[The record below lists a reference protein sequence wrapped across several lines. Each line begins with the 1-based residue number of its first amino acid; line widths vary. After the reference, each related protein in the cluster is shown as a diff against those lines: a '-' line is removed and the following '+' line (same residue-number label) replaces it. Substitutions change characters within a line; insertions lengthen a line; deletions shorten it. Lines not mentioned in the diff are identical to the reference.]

1 MTPDDVLI
9 AIGREVCAELA
20 MYDRLRELDAL
31 SESGKRWHEAMQDF
45 VTRATTPD
53 EDEEIVYGNHPLG
66 FDVVPKEG
74 VQWEDIQP

>member
-20 MYDRLRELDAL
+20 MYDRLHGLNAL
-31 SESGKRWHEAMQDF
+31 SEAGEQWRDALHLLVVEA
-45 VTRATTPD
+45 TGA
-53 EDEEIVYGNHPLG
+53 
-66 FDVVPKEG
+66 KAAEG